1 MTMTGT
7 QDSGVVGAGR
17 AAYLQRRRAATRAS
31 ILLAGRTVFARANY
45 LEAKID
51 DIIKAARVSRAT
63 FYSHF
68 NSKLDLAYAIY
79 DEIAPQTAT
88 LFARLPS
95 LVGKDAVA
103 MRGWLLEF
111 VGLYVGHRYVTPLI
125 AQLQL
130 FEDSFRQRMVD
141 DGDALIAL
149 VANAGVRSFAN
160 AMGNDEKAV
169 RQRVRARLL
178 FNRVAMVCGQI
189 ARGEIPSEKAEPW
202 LDVVGE
208 EMRAFLEE

>member
-1 MTMTGT
+1 MNEALG
-7 QDSGVVGAGR
+7 SSPIGPGR
-17 AAYLQRRRAATRAS
+17 AAYLQRRRDATRAS
-31 ILLAGRTVFARANY
+31 ILQAGRKVFASANY
-45 LEAKID
+45 LQAKIE
-51 DIIKAARVSRAT
+51 DIIKVAHVSRAT
-63 FYSHF
+63 FYSYF
-68 NSKLDLAYAIY
+68 STKLDLAYAIY

-95 LVGKDAVA
+95 LTGKDAVA

-111 VGLYVGHRYVTPLI
+111 VGLYVEHRYVTPLI

-130 FEDSFRQRMVD
+130 FEESFRERMVD

-149 VANAGVRSFAN
+149 VGEAGVPSFAR
-160 AMGNDEKAV
+160 ALGNDEDAA

-189 ARGEIPSEKAEPW
+189 ARGEIAAEHADLW
-202 LDVVGE
+202 LDLVGE